1 MHKNCLNKLHKKS
14 RIGHYNYNMLE
25 KVLEFRDF
33 LWKLIAS
40 VPNVVAKVY
49 LFLFYIFFIIG
60 SEGFQKHPCRQG
72 IRLHRNYY
80 TGGKAMNSKFQDT
93 LMKYM
98 MPIANKVEQQKHL
111 QAIKD
116 GMISVVPIIIVGSIS
131 LLPLAIANLLG
142 SGPVYDFLNAHM
154 SVFTYAGMFTTDML
168 SIYAAM
174 FIAIALAKRYDICNN
189 LTGATAIMVHL
200 ILSGLS
206 IEGGMD
212 ISYLGASGLFTCIVS
227 AILSVEVTR
236 ILTKKKIIIRLPDSV
251 PSMVGESF
259 ASLIPLI
266 VNALLAVIIANL
278 SLSFAGKVFPAFI
291 MGILAPAIS
300 TMDTLP
306 ALLIVIFLT
315 QFLWFF
321 GLHGP
326 SITSAVWASFA
337 IAYEA
342 ENMANYAA
350 GQPVEHIF
358 TFGLFYAV
366 LQVTGSGLTIGLVLM
381 MMRSKAQSLKS
392 IGTVGFVPTLFGIN
406 EPIIFGAPI
415 ILNPFLFIPFVF
427 GPLVITVITY
437 LAMTGGIV
445 GKPIASPPGFL
456 PPGVGAFIMTLD
468 WKCVGLVFVNL
479 IIMTIFYYPFFKMM
493 EADELK
499 KEQGEAA

>member
-1 MHKNCLNKLHKKS
+1 
-14 RIGHYNYNMLE
+14 
-25 KVLEFRDF
+25 
-33 LWKLIAS
+33 
-40 VPNVVAKVY
+40 
-49 LFLFYIFFIIG
+49 
-60 SEGFQKHPCRQG
+60 
-72 IRLHRNYY
+72 
-80 TGGKAMNSKFQDT
+80 MNSKFQDT
-93 LMKYM
+93 LMKYI

-116 GMISVVPIIIVGSIS
+116 GMISIIPIIIVGSIS

-154 SVFTYAGMFTTDML
+154 SVLTYAGMFTTDML

-174 FIAIALAKRYDICNN
+174 FIAIALAKSYGICGN

-212 ISYLGASGLFTCIVS
+212 ISYLGASGLFNCIVS

-236 ILTKKKIIIRLPDSV
+236 ILKKKNIIIKLPDSV

-259 ASLIPLI
+259 AALIPLI
-266 VNALLAVIIANL
+266 VNAVIAIAIANI
-278 SLSFAGKVFPAFI
+278 SLAASGKVFPAFI
-291 MGILAPAIS
+291 MSILAPAIS

-306 ALLIVIFLT
+306 ALLLVIFLT

-350 GQPVEHIF
+350 GLPVEHVF
-358 TFGLFYAV
+358 TFGMYYGV
-366 LQVTGSGLTIGLVLM
+366 LQIGGSGLTIGLVLM
-381 MMRSKAQSLKS
+381 MMRSKAKSLKS
-392 IGTVGFVPTLFGIN
+392 IGTVGIVPSIFGIN

-427 GPLVITVITY
+427 GPLVITVISY
-437 LAMTGGIV
+437 LSMTSGLV
-445 GKPIASPPGFL
+445 GKPIAGPPGFL
-456 PPGVGAFIMTLD
+456 PPGVGAFLMTLY
-468 WKCVGLVFVNL
+468 WKCVVLVFVNL

>member
-1 MHKNCLNKLHKKS
+1 MYKNCLNKLHKKS

-25 KVLEFRDF
+25 KVLEFWDF

>member
-1 MHKNCLNKLHKKS
+1 MYKNCLNKLHKKS

-25 KVLEFRDF
+25 KVLEFWDF

-415 ILNPFLFIPFVF
+415 ILNPFLFTPFVF

>member
-14 RIGHYNYNMLE
+14 RIGHYNYNVLE
-25 KVLEFRDF
+25 KVLNLLDF
-33 LWKLIAS
+33 LWKVIAS
-40 VPNVVAKVY
+40 VPTVVAKVY

-174 FIAIALAKRYDICNN
+174 FIAIALAKRYDVCNN

>member
-1 MHKNCLNKLHKKS
+1 MYKNCLNKLHKKS

-25 KVLEFRDF
+25 KVLEFWDF
-33 LWKLIAS
+33 LRKLIAS

>member
-1 MHKNCLNKLHKKS
+1 MYKNCLNKLHKKS

-25 KVLEFRDF
+25 KVLEFWDF

-479 IIMTIFYYPFFKMM
+479 MIMTIFYYPFFKMM

-499 KEQGEAA
+499 KEQGEVA